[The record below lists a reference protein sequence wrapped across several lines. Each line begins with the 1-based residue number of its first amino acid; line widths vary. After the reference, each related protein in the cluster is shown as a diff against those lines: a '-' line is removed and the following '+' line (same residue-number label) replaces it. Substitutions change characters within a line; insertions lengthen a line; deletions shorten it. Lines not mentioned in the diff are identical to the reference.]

1 MKSKKKFFIIFL
13 FILLDAFLLVGY
25 LVIRDKTNLT
35 DLKKEINEINK
46 LDITKDKFNRRI
58 KTSGDYALVEKTIK
72 NYLTDYSNGV
82 QEVKN
87 TMNDS
92 RLTKILSFDN
102 YTSDG
107 FEFVESFK
115 YLNSTKEEFN
125 KEVDSLI
132 KKSDKKYIKKYIDNK
147 IKDKY
152 YNDLCSELMITDE
165 RINSLG
171 ETKNTLES
179 IKSKVNK
186 IIDTSTEVLN
196 LLKNNKDDCVLEDG
210 QIKFKSKPVFDKYN
224 ELVNKIKE
232 D

>member
-87 TMNDS
+87 KMNDS
-92 RLTKILSFDN
+92 HLTKILSFDN

-132 KKSDKKYIKKYIDNK
+132 KKSDKKYIKKYIDKK

>member
-132 KKSDKKYIKKYIDNK
+132 KKSDKKYIKKYIDKK
-147 IKDKY
+147 IKEKY

>member
-125 KEVDSLI
+125 NEIDSLI
-132 KKSDKKYIKKYIDNK
+132 KKSDKKYIKKYIDKK